1 MNGSNPLPCFFI
13 VSRLSSL
20 VPRLLTRTHPAHS
33 PRRPPTHL
41 HQFSRYV
48 YGADVID
55 DTTLAVLS
63 RTIAILLVSM
73 YISYLYFQ
81 LKTHTESFCS
91 TNADNENENFENDL
105 ENDFPNETTVRNAD
119 RRNTSLGGVRAL
131 ADQPLLG
138 EDYTDD
144 VDIEPVLSLAG
155 ALGGL
160 TLVTIAVAA
169 CSEYLTG
176 SIEAVAA
183 STQINKSFL
192 GIILLPIAGNA
203 AEHFTAVFLA
213 MRNKMDAAI
222 SIAVGSSIQIAVF
235 VLPVTVLVGWCVLD
249 ICIYILTPAL
259 AHAT

>member
-1 MNGSNPLPCFFI
+1 MNGSNPLSSFSLFF
-13 VSRLSSL
+13 
-20 VPRLLTRTHPAHS
+20 THPDD
-33 PRRPPTHL
+33 PTHL
-41 HQFSRYV
+41 YQSRYV

-55 DTTLAVLS
+55 ATTLAVLS
-63 RTIAILLVSM
+63 RTIAILMVSM

-81 LKTHTESFCS
+81 LKTHTESFSS
-91 TNADNENENFENDL
+91 TDVDNDNDFENEI
-105 ENDFPNETTVRNAD
+105 TVRNAD

-138 EDYTDD
+138 DDYMDD

-155 ALGGL
+155 ALSGL

-235 VLPVTVLVGWCVLD
+235 VLPVTVLVGWCVLYTS
-249 ICIYILTPAL
+249 ISIY
-259 AHAT
+259 

>member
-1 MNGSNPLPCFFI
+1 MNGSNPLSSFSLFF
-13 VSRLSSL
+13 
-20 VPRLLTRTHPAHS
+20 THPDD
-33 PRRPPTHL
+33 PTHL
-41 HQFSRYV
+41 YKSRYV

-55 DTTLAVLS
+55 ATTLAVLS
-63 RTIAILLVSM
+63 RTIAILMVSM

-81 LKTHTESFCS
+81 LKTHTESFSS
-91 TNADNENENFENDL
+91 TDVDNDNDFENEI
-105 ENDFPNETTVRNAD
+105 TVRNAD

-138 EDYTDD
+138 DDYMDD

-155 ALGGL
+155 ALSGL

-235 VLPVTVLVGWCVLD
+235 VLPVTVLVGWCVLYTS
-249 ICIYILTPAL
+249 ISIY
-259 AHAT
+259 

>member
-1 MNGSNPLPCFFI
+1 VNGSNPLSSFSLFF
-13 VSRLSSL
+13 
-20 VPRLLTRTHPAHS
+20 THPDD
-33 PRRPPTHL
+33 PTHL
-41 HQFSRYV
+41 YQSRYV

-63 RTIAILLVSM
+63 RTIAILMVSM

-81 LKTHTESFCS
+81 LKTHTESFSS
-91 TNADNENENFENDL
+91 TDVDNDNDFENEI
-105 ENDFPNETTVRNAD
+105 TVRNAD

-138 EDYTDD
+138 DDYMDD

-155 ALGGL
+155 ALSGL

-235 VLPVTVLVGWCVLD
+235 VLPVTVLVGWCVLYTS
-249 ICIYILTPAL
+249 ISIY
-259 AHAT
+259 

>member
-1 MNGSNPLPCFFI
+1 MNGSNPLSSFSLFF
-13 VSRLSSL
+13 
-20 VPRLLTRTHPAHS
+20 THPDD
-33 PRRPPTHL
+33 PTHL
-41 HQFSRYV
+41 YQSRYV

-63 RTIAILLVSM
+63 RTIAILMVSM

-81 LKTHTESFCS
+81 LKTHTESFSS
-91 TNADNENENFENDL
+91 TDVDNDNDFENEI
-105 ENDFPNETTVRNAD
+105 TVRNAD

-138 EDYTDD
+138 DDYMDD

-155 ALGGL
+155 ALSGL

-235 VLPVTVLVGWCVLD
+235 VLPVTVLVGWCVLYTS
-249 ICIYILTPAL
+249 ISIY
-259 AHAT
+259 

>member
-20 VPRLLTRTHPAHS
+20 VPRLLTRTHAHS

-63 RTIAILLVSM
+63 RTIAILMVSM

-81 LKTHTESFCS
+81 LKTHTESFSS

-105 ENDFPNETTVRNAD
+105 ENDFENETTVRNAD

-131 ADQPLLG
+131 
-138 EDYTDD
+138 
-144 VDIEPVLSLAG
+144 
-155 ALGGL
+155 
-160 TLVTIAVAA
+160 
-169 CSEYLTG
+169 
-176 SIEAVAA
+176 EAAA
-183 STQINKSFL
+183 SARHI
-192 GIILLPIAGNA
+192 
-203 AEHFTAVFLA
+203 
-213 MRNKMDAAI
+213 
-222 SIAVGSSIQIAVF
+222 
-235 VLPVTVLVGWCVLD
+235 
-249 ICIYILTPAL
+249 
-259 AHAT
+259 

>member
-1 MNGSNPLPCFFI
+1 VNGSNPLSSFSLFF
-13 VSRLSSL
+13 
-20 VPRLLTRTHPAHS
+20 THPDD
-33 PRRPPTHL
+33 PTHL
-41 HQFSRYV
+41 YQSRYV

-55 DTTLAVLS
+55 ATTLAVLS
-63 RTIAILLVSM
+63 RTIAILMVSM

-81 LKTHTESFCS
+81 LKTHTESFSS
-91 TNADNENENFENDL
+91 TDVDNDNDFENEI
-105 ENDFPNETTVRNAD
+105 TVRNAD

-138 EDYTDD
+138 DDYMDD

-155 ALGGL
+155 ALSGL

-235 VLPVTVLVGWCVLD
+235 VLPVTVLVGWCVLYTS
-249 ICIYILTPAL
+249 ISIY
-259 AHAT
+259 

>member
-1 MNGSNPLPCFFI
+1 MNGSNPLSSFSLFF
-13 VSRLSSL
+13 
-20 VPRLLTRTHPAHS
+20 THPDD
-33 PRRPPTHL
+33 PTHL
-41 HQFSRYV
+41 YQSRYV

-63 RTIAILLVSM
+63 RTIAILMVSM

-81 LKTHTESFCS
+81 LKTHTESFSS
-91 TNADNENENFENDL
+91 TDVDNDNDNDFENEI
-105 ENDFPNETTVRNAD
+105 TVRNAD

-138 EDYTDD
+138 DDYMDD

-155 ALGGL
+155 ALSGL

-235 VLPVTVLVGWCVLD
+235 VLPVTVLVGWCVLYTS
-249 ICIYILTPAL
+249 ISIY
-259 AHAT
+259 

>member
-1 MNGSNPLPCFFI
+1 MNGSNPLSSFSLFF
-13 VSRLSSL
+13 
-20 VPRLLTRTHPAHS
+20 THPDD
-33 PRRPPTHL
+33 PTHL
-41 HQFSRYV
+41 YQSRYV

-55 DTTLAVLS
+55 ATTLAVLS
-63 RTIAILLVSM
+63 RTIAILMVSM

-81 LKTHTESFCS
+81 LKTHTESFSS

-105 ENDFPNETTVRNAD
+105 ENDFENETTVRNAD

-138 EDYTDD
+138 DDYMDD

-155 ALGGL
+155 ALSGL

-235 VLPVTVLVGWCVLD
+235 VLPVTVLVGWCVLYTS
-249 ICIYILTPAL
+249 ISIY
-259 AHAT
+259 